1 MVESPYIVLVQV
13 PSYGSPVV
21 WEGWS
26 AIHQES
32 VSVTPTVWRGW
43 KNGRPDHLTGQV
55 PRKPT
60 EVSPLCGGETSVPVA
75 VVSLPETSDFA
86 NRAYALGK
94 RTSVGDRVPPLPRDS
109 QSLEE
114 TVARARA
121 GRKFLIRG
129 YNTSLKSAKVKEE
142 SVVEDEI
149 LPEELTEGVDKFSL
163 SLTNKDFQISLVMS
177 TETT

>member
-1 MVESPYIVLVQV
+1 VVESPYIGLIQV
-13 PSYGSPVV
+13 PTYGTTVE

-26 AIHQES
+26 VIHQES
-32 VSVTPTVWRGW
+32 VSVTPTVWTGW

-60 EVSPLCGGETSVPVA
+60 EVSPPCGGGSAESICTR
-75 VVSLPETSDFA
+75 SLCLPPRGIGFREQS
-86 NRAYALGK
+86 RK

-129 YNTSLKSAKVKEE
+129 YNTSLKSTKVKEE

-149 LPEELTEGVDKFSL
+149 LPEELFEGVDKFSL
-163 SLTNKDFQISLVMS
+163 SLTNKDFQIALDMS